1 MEEQPTNKTERKNV
15 SGKKSK
21 VSIFHI
27 LSGGILTEDFIA
39 KQSKLVIMIGILLVL
54 FIANRY
60 ACLKKI
66 TEIDDL
72 KKQLVD
78 VKYED
83 LDVSTELT
91 ANSRQSQ
98 IEELLEKRGLN
109 LSGSKMPPFEIKK

>member
-1 MEEQPTNKTERKNV
+1 MAEQMKL
-15 SGKKSK
+15 SF
-21 VSIFHI
+21 FHI
-27 LSGGILTEDFIA
+27 LSGGIFKEEYII
-39 KQSKLVIMIGILLVL
+39 KQSRLIILIVGLIVILID
-54 FIANRY
+54 NRY

-83 LDVSTELT
+83 LEVSTEL
-91 ANSRQSQ
+91 AAGSRQSQ
-98 IEELLEKRGLN
+98 IEALLEKRGLN